1 MCECVRIEK
10 PAFIINQKEIF
21 SVLKD
26 CFLFIFVLKE
36 KNTQMPPSYQV
47 RFFEQICLSPP
58 KKLFENQNPN
68 QNQSCKK
75 KNAAPK

>member
-36 KNTQMPPSYQV
+36 KKTTQMPPSIK
-47 RFFEQICLSPP
+47 FGFLSTPQE
-58 KKLFENQNPN
+58 KLFENQNPN